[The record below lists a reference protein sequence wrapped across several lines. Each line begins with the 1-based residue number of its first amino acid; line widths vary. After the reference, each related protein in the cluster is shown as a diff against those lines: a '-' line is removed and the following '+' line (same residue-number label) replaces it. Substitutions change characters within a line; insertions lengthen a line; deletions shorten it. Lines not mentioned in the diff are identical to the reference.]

1 MVDLWNSRLAIS
13 SHLPNFTEK
22 TALIVLSDIIAHL
35 EKLAPPAYQES
46 YDNAGLITGS
56 PEMQITG
63 AVICI
68 DSTENVI
75 DEAISLGCNLVI
87 AHHPIVFTGLKKF
100 IGSTY
105 VERVIIKAIRNNIAI
120 YAIHTNLD
128 NVKDGVNRKLAEKL
142 GLSQLRILSPK
153 KGLLKK
159 LVTYCPQAD
168 ADRVKNAL
176 FSAGA
181 GSIGNYD
188 ECSFGVQGTGTFRG
202 NESSNP
208 VVGQRGTRHHEQ
220 EERIE
225 LIFEGF
231 RQAQLL
237 KVLRSAHPYEEI
249 AFDIYSIDNQFN
261 NVGSG
266 MLGMYEIPMAWPDFL
281 RQTRDAL
288 GVPSL
293 RYTEPVTGSVTL
305 VAVCGG
311 SGSFLLPEAIR
322 AGADAFVTADF
333 KYHQFFDAVGMIAVV
348 DAGHYETEQFTK
360 DLIYE
365 SLKEKFTTFAVHL
378 SGHNTNPI
386 NYF

>member
-1 MVDLWNSRLAIS
+1 MI
-13 SHLPNFTEK
+13 
-22 TALIVLSDIIAHL
+22 ILSEIIAHL
-35 EKLAPPAYQES
+35 EQLAPPAYQES

-63 AVICI
+63 AMICI
-68 DSTENVI
+68 DSTEAVI
-75 DEAISLGCNLVI
+75 DEALSLGCNLVI

-100 IGSTY
+100 NGNNY

-120 YAIHTNLD
+120 FAIHTNLD
-128 NVKDGVNRKLAEKL
+128 NVSNGVNHKLAEKI
-142 GLSQLRILSPK
+142 GLSHLRILSPK

-159 LVTYCPQAD
+159 LVSYCPQAD
-168 ADRVKNAL
+168 ADKVRNAL

-188 ECSFGVQGTGTFRG
+188 ECSFGVQGVGTFRG
-202 NESSNP
+202 NDRSNP
-208 VVGQRGTRHHEQ
+208 VVGQKGIRHHEP

-225 LIFEGF
+225 VIFEGHL
-231 RQAQLL
+231 QTQLL
-237 KVLRSAHPYEEI
+237 KALRSAHPYEEI
-249 AFDIYSIDNQFN
+249 AFDIYSLDNQFN

-266 MLGMYEIPMAWPDFL
+266 MMGSYENPKEWHDFL
-281 RQTRDAL
+281 KHIKEVL
-288 GVPSL
+288 NIPCL
-293 RYTEPVTGSVTL
+293 RYTEPPLRSVTR

-311 SGSFLLPEAIR
+311 AGSFLLPEAIR
-322 AGADAFVTADF
+322 AGADVLVTSDF
-333 KYHQFFDAVGMIAVV
+333 KYHQFFDADGRIAIV
-348 DAGHYETEQFTK
+348 DAGHFETEQFTK

-365 SLKEKFTTFAVHL
+365 SLKEKFTTFALRL

>member
-1 MVDLWNSRLAIS
+1 MI
-13 SHLPNFTEK
+13 
-22 TALIVLSDIIAHL
+22 ILSEIIAHL
-35 EKLAPPAYQES
+35 EQLAPPSYQES

-68 DSTENVI
+68 DSTEAVI
-75 DEAISLGCNLVI
+75 DEAISLGFNLII

-100 IGSTY
+100 TGSNY

-120 YAIHTNLD
+120 FAIHTNLD
-128 NVKDGVNRKLAEKL
+128 NVANGVNRKLAEKI
-142 GLSQLRILSPK
+142 GLNHLRILSPK
-153 KGLLKK
+153 KGMLKK

-168 ADRVKNAL
+168 TDRVRSAL
-176 FSAGA
+176 FASGA
-181 GSIGNYD
+181 GNIGNYD
-188 ECSFGVQGTGTFRG
+188 ECSFGVQGIGTFRG

-208 VVGQRGTRHHEQ
+208 VVGQKGIRHYEP

-225 LIFEGF
+225 VIFEGHL
-231 RQAQLL
+231 QSQLL
-237 KVLRSAHPYEEI
+237 KALRSVHPYEEI
-249 AFDIYSIDNQFN
+249 AFDIYSLDNQFN

-266 MLGMYEIPMAWPDFL
+266 MIGKYDHPMEWSEFL
-281 RQTRDAL
+281 KHLKGVL
-288 GVPSL
+288 GVPCL
-293 RYTEPVTGSVTL
+293 KHTGPTMVKVTH

-311 SGSFLLPEAIR
+311 SGSFLLPETIR
-322 AGADAFVTADF
+322 AGADVFVTADF
-333 KYHQFFDAVGMIAVV
+333 KYHQFFDADGRITVV

-360 DLIYE
+360 DLIYD
-365 SLKEKFTTFAVHL
+365 SLKEKFTTFAIRL